1 MSASQLNRVA
11 AMVGLVEGAKTSI
24 GRTALMKLCFFLQVL
39 RGVPLGYEFTLYSY
53 GPFDSDVMADL
64 QTAEGLAA
72 LRSNTVMYPGGYGY
86 AISPGKQAEE
96 VKKYSKLF
104 LTKYSSEIDWVG
116 STFGRYNA
124 SELELI
130 STALF
135 VSIKEP
141 KSSNQEIAE
150 KVLAIKPHFS
160 ITRITSKVDWLEH
173 SGFLRRG
180 EL

>member
-1 MSASQLNRVA
+1 MSANQLNR
-11 AMVGLVEGAKTSI
+11 I

-64 QTAEGLAA
+64 QCAEGLGA

-86 AISPGKQAEE
+86 SISSGPQAGE
-96 VKKYSKLF
+96 VK
-104 LTKYSSEIDWVG
+104 TYSSAFLQQSRADIDWVA
-116 STFGRYNA
+116 TKFGRHNA
-124 SELELI
+124 SELELL

-135 VSIKEP
+135 VSIKDRS
-141 KSSNQEIAE
+141 SSNEQIVE
-150 KVLAIKPHFS
+150 KVHSIKPHFS
-160 ITRITSKVDWLEH
+160 IAQITAKVDWLDREQL
-173 SGFLRRG
+173 LRRG